1 MVTSDLLSLNTREV
15 DKRYLAINSLR
26 GYLSVAYVPVCVT
39 DNEQRD
45 VIQST
50 GCWAM
55 RVEMSRDRNCK
66 LIIDVCL
73 FVYLFDFNVVH
84 EQLSITGYSNE
95 RYRLLSQLFVKND
108 K

>member
-1 MVTSDLLSLNTREV
+1 MVTSDLLSLNTKEV

-50 GCWAM
+50 GC
-55 RVEMSRDRNCK
+55 
-66 LIIDVCL
+66 
-73 FVYLFDFNVVH
+73 
-84 EQLSITGYSNE
+84 
-95 RYRLLSQLFVKND
+95 
-108 K
+108 

>member
-1 MVTSDLLSLNTREV
+1 
-15 DKRYLAINSLR
+15 
-26 GYLSVAYVPVCVT
+26 
-39 DNEQRD
+39 
-45 VIQST
+45 
-50 GCWAM
+50 
-55 RVEMSRDRNCK
+55 MSRDRNCK

-73 FVYLFDFNVVH
+73 FIYLIFNVVH

>member
-1 MVTSDLLSLNTREV
+1 
-15 DKRYLAINSLR
+15 
-26 GYLSVAYVPVCVT
+26 
-39 DNEQRD
+39 
-45 VIQST
+45 
-50 GCWAM
+50 M

>member
-1 MVTSDLLSLNTREV
+1 MVTSDLLSLNTKEV

-45 VIQST
+45 VIHST

-73 FVYLFDFNVVH
+73 FDFNVVH

-95 RYRLLSQLFVKND
+95 LYRLLSQLFVKND